1 MDNFKTLFI
10 IILMC
15 LAVTLRF
22 SILLNL
28 ITLTIV
34 AGFIYLSFK
43 VYKRRNDR
51 EATVDDVAYDIMTDP
66 LVVGRAYFSEPETGP
81 IGDFTGTSSWPDD
94 NGLKTLTEEVS

>member
-43 VYKRRNDR
+43 VYTRRNDR